1 MLLWPRM
8 ATGYVL
14 VNVEP
19 GMEFSVFETVKEL
32 DKVADATLL
41 FGDYDII
48 IKVIAEDMSAIAAF
62 VVENVRQVEGV
73 LNTKTLAGAEI

>member
-1 MLLWPRM
+1 M

-48 IKVIAEDMSAIAAF
+48 IKVIAEDMSTIAAF

-73 LNTKTLAGAEI
+73 LDTKTLAGAEI

>member
-1 MLLWPRM
+1 M

-19 GMEFSVFETVKEL
+19 GMEFSVFENVRGLE
-32 DKVADATLL
+32 KVADATLL
-41 FGDYDII
+41 FGDYDLIV
-48 IKVIAEDMSAIAAF
+48 KVISEDMSSIAEF
-62 VVENVRQVEGV
+62 VVEKVRQVEGV

>member
-1 MLLWPRM
+1 MHSLISM

-19 GMEFSVFETVKEL
+19 GLEFSVFETVKEL

-48 IKVIAEDMSAIAAF
+48 IKVISEDMSSIAAF
-62 VVENVRQVEGV
+62 VVV
-73 LNTKTLAGAEI
+73 LLLAFE

>member
-1 MLLWPRM
+1 MLLWRCM

-19 GMEFSVFETVKEL
+19 GMEFSVFEMVKEL

-48 IKVIAEDMSAIAAF
+48 IKVIAEDMSTIAAF

>member
-1 MLLWPRM
+1 MLSSPSM

-48 IKVIAEDMSAIAAF
+48 IKVIAEDMSTIAAF
-62 VVENVRQVEGV
+62 VGCWNSRER
-73 LNTKTLAGAEI
+73 LATP

>member
-1 MLLWPRM
+1 MLSSPSM

-48 IKVIAEDMSAIAAF
+48 IKVIAEDMSTIAAF

-73 LNTKTLAGAEI
+73 LDTKTLAGAEI

>member
-1 MLLWPRM
+1 MLSSPSM

-73 LNTKTLAGAEI
+73 LDTKTLAGAEI

>member
-1 MLLWPRM
+1 M

-19 GMEFSVFETVKEL
+19 GMEFSVFETVKEF

-48 IKVIAEDMSAIAAF
+48 IKVIAEDMSTIAAF

-73 LNTKTLAGAEI
+73 LDTKTLAGAEI

>member
-1 MLLWPRM
+1 M
-8 ATGYVL
+8 AIGYVL

-19 GMEFSVFETVKEL
+19 GMEFSVFEMVKEL

-48 IKVIAEDMSAIAAF
+48 IKVVAEDMSAIAAF

>member
-1 MLLWPRM
+1 MHSLISM

-19 GMEFSVFETVKEL
+19 GLEFSVFETVKEL

-48 IKVIAEDMSAIAAF
+48 IKVISEDMSSIAAF
-62 VVENVRQVEGV
+62 VVEKVRQVEGV
-73 LNTKTLAGAEI
+73 LNTKTIAGAEI

>member
-1 MLLWPRM
+1 MHSLISM

-19 GMEFSVFETVKEL
+19 GLEFSVFETVKEL

-48 IKVIAEDMSAIAAF
+48 IKVISEDMSSIAAF
-62 VVENVRQVEGV
+62 VVEKVRQVEGV

>member
-1 MLLWPRM
+1 M

-48 IKVIAEDMSAIAAF
+48 IKVIAEDMSTISAF

-73 LNTKTLAGAEI
+73 LDTKTLAGAEI

>member
-1 MLLWPRM
+1 M
-8 ATGYVL
+8 
-14 VNVEP
+14 NVEP

>member
-1 MLLWPRM
+1 MPSLISM

-19 GMEFSVFETVKEL
+19 GLEFSVFETVKEL

-48 IKVIAEDMSAIAAF
+48 IKVISEDMSSIAAF
-62 VVENVRQVEGV
+62 VVEKVRQVEGV

>member
-1 MLLWPRM
+1 MHSLISM

-19 GMEFSVFETVKEL
+19 GLEFSVFETVKEL
-32 DKVADATLL
+32 DKVEDATLL

-48 IKVIAEDMSAIAAF
+48 IKVISEDMSSIAAF
-62 VVENVRQVEGV
+62 VVEKVRQVEGV

>member
-1 MLLWPRM
+1 MPSLISM

-19 GMEFSVFETVKEL
+19 GLEFSVFETVKEL

-48 IKVIAEDMSAIAAF
+48 IKVISEDMSSIAAF
-62 VVENVRQVEGV
+62 VVEKVRHVEGV

>member
-1 MLLWPRM
+1 M

-19 GMEFSVFETVKEL
+19 GLEFSVFETVKEL

-48 IKVIAEDMSAIAAF
+48 IKVISEDMSSIAAF
-62 VVENVRQVEGV
+62 VVEKYVRLRVF
-73 LNTKTLAGAEI
+73 

>member
-1 MLLWPRM
+1 MPSLTSM

-19 GMEFSVFETVKEL
+19 GLEFSVFETVKEL

-48 IKVIAEDMSAIAAF
+48 IKVISEDMSSIAAF
-62 VVENVRQVEGV
+62 VVEKVRQVEGV

>member
-1 MLLWPRM
+1 MYSLISM

-19 GMEFSVFETVKEL
+19 GLEFSVFETVKEL

-48 IKVIAEDMSAIAAF
+48 IKVISEDMSSIAAF
-62 VVENVRQVEGV
+62 VVEKVRQVEGV